1 VTLLFSKYP
10 KPLRYFF
17 ACVEKKYF
25 GIDVRNA
32 GKGQYKPVGPSQVFG
47 NEPLIIQQCRKEASF
62 VSSLVCTSTSCST
75 VVNETMPLP
84 SVSDKQTKARYL
96 ARKGSTKKQATNN
109 MTALTGAV
117 EIYQV
122 RACSPCTVLV
132 AD

>member
-1 VTLLFSKYP
+1 MLALGRNI
-10 KPLRYFF
+10 L
-17 ACVEKKYF
+17 A
-25 GIDVRNA
+25 IDVRNA
-32 GKGQYKPVGPSQVFG
+32 GKGQYKPVAPSQVFG

-62 VSSLVCTSTSCST
+62 ALARLRLLLCLYKA

-96 ARKGSTKKQATNN
+96 ARKGTTKKQATNN

-122 RACSPCTVLV
+122 RVCSPCRVLV